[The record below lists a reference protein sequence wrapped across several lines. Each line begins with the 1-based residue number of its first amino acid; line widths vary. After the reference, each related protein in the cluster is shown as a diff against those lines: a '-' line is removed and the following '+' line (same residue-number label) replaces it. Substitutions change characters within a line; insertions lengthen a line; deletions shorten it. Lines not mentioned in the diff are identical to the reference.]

1 MGILMTYP
9 SVFAVDREYQI
20 TVPVTCEVTMWVEV
34 GDRTYYDETNG
45 ILRSK
50 NVIHKVSVPCEVLD
64 GAKEYTLCY
73 RRILNRVPY
82 WTESGDVERKHFC
95 FKPLTSDT
103 FRAYHISD
111 SHSMVAEP
119 IAAAKLYAEKY
130 GALDLLILSGDI
142 AEDSDTPERFTSI
155 YTISG
160 EITRGEI
167 PAVFARGNHDMR
179 GAAAEYLTENTPNH
193 LGQSYYTFRLG
204 SLWGIVLDCAED
216 KPDGSSEYGNTICA
230 HAFRMRESGFI
241 EDVIRNAESEYLAEG
256 ITRRIVVVHAPFVEK
271 RVPPFNI
278 EEDTYTYW
286 ARLLRESIRPHV
298 MISGHKHKLIV
309 SYPGDELDAFGSPSP
324 IIVAGVPEHKL
335 SLYTGAGYYFDG
347 DGMNVVFCDNEK
359 VREEHYVKFEK

>member
-1 MGILMTYP
+1 MDVLQTYP

-20 TVPVTCEVTMWVEV
+20 MVPVSCEATMWVEV
-34 GDRTYYDETNG
+34 GDYTYYDETNG

-50 NVIHKVSVPCEVLD
+50 NMIHKVSVPSEVLD
-64 GAKEYTLCY
+64 GAGEYTLCY

-82 WTESGDVERKHFC
+82 WTESGEVERKHFH
-95 FKPLTSDT
+95 FRPLPEDG
-103 FRAYHISD
+103 FRAYHVSD

-142 AEDSDTPERFTSI
+142 AEDSDNLDRFASI
-155 YTISG
+155 YMISG

-179 GAAAEYLTENTPNH
+179 GASAEYLTENTPNH
-193 LGQSYYTFRLG
+193 LGRSYYTFRLG

-216 KPDGSSEYGNTICA
+216 KPDESSEYGNTICA
-230 HAFRMRESGFI
+230 HAFRVRESKFI
-241 EDVIRNAESEYLAEG
+241 EEVIRDAGEEYLADG
-256 ITRRIVVVHAPFVEK
+256 VTRRIVVVHAPFVEK

-286 ARLLRESIRPHV
+286 AKLLRENIRPHL

-309 SYPGDELDAFGSPSP
+309 SYPGDGLDAFGSPSP

-335 SLYTGAGYYFDG
+335 SLYTGAGYYFDE
-347 DGMNVVFCDNEK
+347 DGVSVVFCDNEK
-359 VREEHYVKFEK
+359 IREEHYVEFNK